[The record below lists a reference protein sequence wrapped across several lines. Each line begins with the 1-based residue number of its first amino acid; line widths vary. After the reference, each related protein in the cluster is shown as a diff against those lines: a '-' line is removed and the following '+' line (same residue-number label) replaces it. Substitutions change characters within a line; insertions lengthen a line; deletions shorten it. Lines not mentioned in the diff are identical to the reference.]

1 MNDIE
6 YLKKYL
12 KPEDFESGLK
22 RLENKEPIQYIIG
35 NVEFYGY
42 KINVN
47 KNVLIPR
54 FETELLVEKTINYI
68 KKYLGEKID
77 IIDLGTGSG
86 CIAITLKKEIDCNM
100 DALDISKKALEVA
113 KNNAKLN
120 NVEINFINKDML
132 TPLDKKYDVIIS
144 NPPYISY
151 DEEIMD
157 IVKNNEPNI
166 ALYAKNKGLYYYEE
180 LIKNIHKYL
189 KEKYIIA
196 FEIGYM
202 QGDYLKE
209 YSRKYFKDAIIT
221 VEQDLSKKDRFL
233 FIINM

>member
-1 MNDIE
+1 
-6 YLKKYL
+6 
-12 KPEDFESGLK
+12 
-22 RLENKEPIQYIIG
+22 
-35 NVEFYGY
+35 
-42 KINVN
+42 
-47 KNVLIPR
+47 
-54 FETELLVEKTINYI
+54 
-68 KKYLGEKID
+68 
-77 IIDLGTGSG
+77 
-86 CIAITLKKEIDCNM
+86 M
-100 DALDISKKALEVA
+100 DALEISKKALEVA
-113 KNNAKLN
+113 ENNAKLN
-120 NVEINFINKDML
+120 DVEINFINKDML

-233 FIINM
+233 FIINV